1 MIKIMGQQRPDFRA
15 HGDVRQCCGT
25 VWYHRGASVMGE
37 WGEMAEDIL
46 GKRGVVG
53 WLAMRGIQAEAVDNG
68 VDNDNGGSPTTW
80 VWAQHISQRNPTIKC
95 EGRLGT
101 QEIPRKLLVSM

>member
-1 MIKIMGQQRPDFRA
+1 
-15 HGDVRQCCGT
+15 
-25 VWYHRGASVMGE
+25 MGE

-53 WLAMRGIQAEAVDNG
+53 WLAMRGIQAEAVDNK

-80 VWAQHISQRNPTIKC
+80 V
-95 EGRLGT
+95 
-101 QEIPRKLLVSM
+101 